1 MRLLNYMLLFLLPI
15 GLYAEQWNMII
26 IRDLYYKASLS
37 KEYCEKFKATIES
50 IQAPDECIKGY
61 IAVSYMIE
69 AKHVYNP
76 STKLSYFNKGK
87 LQLDNSIKKE
97 PQNIELRFLRL
108 GMQLNAPSFL
118 GYNNQIE
125 TDKEFI
131 LLKYSLQ
138 KDLDLKK
145 RIKEFMIQSDV
156 CTEEEKKSFN

>member
-1 MRLLNYMLLFLLPI
+1 M
-15 GLYAEQWNMII
+15 
-26 IRDLYYKASLS
+26 YYNASIS
-37 KEYCEKFKATIES
+37 KEDSKKFKSLVES
-50 IQAPDECIKGY
+50 IQSPNECIKGY
-61 IAVSYMIE
+61 IAVAYMIE

-87 LQLDNSIKKE
+87 LQLDNSIIKD

-108 GMQLNAPSFL
+108 CMQLNAPSFL
-118 GYNNQIE
+118 GYNNQIK

-145 RIKEFMIQSDV
+145 RIKEYMIQSDI
-156 CTEEEKKSFN
+156 CTELEKKSFN